1 MFFDA
6 SYPGMLGEP
15 WWFTLAPGLIF
26 GVIIVVMGTALVRGV
41 GTWMS
46 NNTAPIRSVPAR
58 VLGKRTNTW
67 GGAGDS
73 SVHTSY
79 YVAFELDSGE
89 RLEFRVNGPE
99 YGLITQNEDGILTY
113 QGTRFKGFQPQSRPK
128 ANPRPPGRSDGM
140 PLGKISKESAEHYV
154 WGERCDGWHLVK
166 GSDLSVIHERMPAGT
181 AEVRHYHERSRQFF
195 FVLSGTAVLE
205 VDGVSWELHPH
216 EGMEVPPGVPHQM
229 KNESGA
235 ETEFLVI
242 SQPTS
247 RGDRV
252 QAD

>member
-1 MFFDA
+1 VFFDA
-6 SYPGMLGEP
+6 SFSMPGEP
-15 WWFTLAPGLIF
+15 LWFTLAPGLIF
-26 GVIIVVMGTALVRGV
+26 GVIIVLIGTALVRGV
-41 GTWMS
+41 VTWMS
-46 NNTAPIRSVPAR
+46 NNTAPVRSVPAR

-99 YGLITQNEDGILTY
+99 YGLIADNEEGILTY
-113 QGTRFKGFQPQSRPK
+113 QGTRFKGFQPQ
-128 ANPRPPGRSDGM
+128 PRAKSTPRHSGQSGGM
-140 PLGKISKESAEHYV
+140 PLKKISKGSAEHYV

-252 QAD
+252 LAD